1 MNEIEITFSKGERS
15 VHEHIRTQ
23 VQQTYGPD
31 WHLLSLARY
40 EGIGAERPWWI
51 GIATDGQQMREV
63 LCLPSKV
70 SLAYMRQPTYRI
82 QEKRAGVPGG
92 TQHGA

>member
-40 EGIGAERPWWI
+40 DGIGDERPWWV
-51 GIATDGQQMREV
+51 GMATNGQQMCEV
-63 LCLPSKV
+63 LCVPCLMP
-70 SLAYMRQPTYRI
+70 YPEMRQPTYRI
-82 QEKRAGVPGG
+82 QEQRAGAPGG
-92 TQHGA
+92 VQHGA